1 MMSNA
6 IMAYNTQ
13 FIAYL
18 LGVSTKNSIFVR
30 IFENFKLTNNMR
42 KLFSLLLI
50 SALFATACET
60 GNEIEAKPTITITS
74 GDVVEIAAE
83 GGEAEILFT
92 LENGTDT
99 KVNISESATWL
110 TAEQDGYSVKLTAKA
125 NDSAEARETVVTI
138 RYSTATAK
146 VTVKQLGSE
155 YDVVFEAKRLEGI
168 YFGTEDSAAHNYYII
183 LSDVGVKSD
192 ASAKANGTYY
202 YFDMYNNKGADE
214 MSPVLPDG
222 EYKFDATN
230 SYGDKTFS
238 EEGSWYGKT
247 DADGKFTKSASF
259 TAATV
264 VVKDGKFSAS
274 IEMEDGTKHFVTYE
288 GKIAATTYLSTFV
301 DDVEFAVEGAQFT
314 VSCYGDTYEKG
325 QQTWFIEAVKGDD
338 YFCVEV
344 LTPTN
349 EKFDGIYSA
358 LASSGVTD
366 YANKFIPGLVGEGLI
381 GTWYAKLTNN
391 VIKGDVMAP
400 MVEGMIQIEQDGS
413 NITIN
418 YSCKDDAGN
427 NITGSV
433 KGALQAQ

>member
-1 MMSNA
+1 MSNA
-6 IMAYNTQ
+6 RMALNTQ

-18 LGVSTKNSIFVR
+18 LGISTKNSTFVR

-83 GGEAEILFT
+83 GGESEILFT

-168 YFGTEDSAAHNYYII
+168 YFGTEYSAAHNYYII

-192 ASAKANGTYY
+192 ATAKANGTYY
-202 YFDMYNNKGADE
+202 YFDMYRSIKADE
-214 MSPVLPDG
+214 MNPVLPDG
-222 EYKFDATN
+222 EYKFDASNTFA
-230 SYGDKTFS
+230 DKTFS

-247 DADGKFTKSASF
+247 GADAKFTEFGYFKSATVTVKNGKFTAI
-259 TAATV
+259 
-264 VVKDGKFSAS
+264 
-274 IEMEDGTKHFVTYE
+274 IEMEDGATHFVSYE
-288 GKIAATTYLSTFV
+288 GNLVATTHITTLTE
-301 DDVEFAVEGAQFT
+301 DVEFAVEGAKVT
-314 VSCYGDTYEKG
+314 ATCYGDIYEKG
-325 QQTWFIEAVKGDD
+325 QQTWFIEAVKGND

-344 LTPTN
+344 MAPSAD
-349 EKFDGIYSA
+349 KFDGIYQV

-366 YANKFIPGLVGEGLI
+366 YANKFIPGLLGSDGLV
-381 GTWYAKLTNN
+381 GTWYAKLTDGI
-391 VIKGDVMAP
+391 IKGDVMAP
-400 MVEGMIQIEQDGS
+400 IVEGMIQIVKDG
-413 NITIN
+413 NAVTIN
-418 YSCKDDAGN
+418 YSSKDDAGN

-433 KGALQAQ
+433 KGNLK